1 MTTISYCSLEEAWG
15 EPIKSNDNGNND
27 SNNDNSFSY
36 SGGQQAGSELHP
48 MFNSN
53 NETLSQNQP
62 DPVHNYELPS
72 NTPFHNITPGQS
84 NTNEVQHKS
93 TVSNALVRLD
103 DVNKDQLWNEF
114 MKFLEEKK
122 NNNSTSVQ
130 ENFNTI
136 KSINN
141 DNSYI
146 DLLILILF
154 GIVIIF
160 IMDSFV
166 RLGKNMKD

>member
-1 MTTISYCSLEEAWG
+1 MTSISYCSLEEAWG
-15 EPIKSNDNGNND
+15 EPLKNENND
-27 SNNDNSFSY
+27 DNPISY
-36 SGGQQAGSELHP
+36 SGGNQAGSELHP
-48 MFNSN
+48 IFNSN
-53 NETLSQNQP
+53 NERINQNNAEP
-62 DPVHNYELPS
+62 INNYELPVNNQLTNIAQPSFKS
-72 NTPFHNITPGQS
+72 NL
-84 NTNEVQHKS
+84 VQPQNQGS

-114 MKFLEEKK
+114 IKFLQEK
-122 NNNSTSVQ
+122 NNKNNDVAVQ
-130 ENFNTI
+130 ENFSNL
-136 KSINN
+136 KSIGA

-166 RLGKNMKD
+166 RLGKKMKD

>member
-15 EPIKSNDNGNND
+15 EPIKSNDNSNNN

-53 NETLSQNQP
+53 ETLAQNQP

-166 RLGKNMKD
+166 RLGKNMKN

>member
-1 MTTISYCSLEEAWG
+1 
-15 EPIKSNDNGNND
+15 
-27 SNNDNSFSY
+27 
-36 SGGQQAGSELHP
+36 
-48 MFNSN
+48 
-53 NETLSQNQP
+53 
-62 DPVHNYELPS
+62 
-72 NTPFHNITPGQS
+72 
-84 NTNEVQHKS
+84 
-93 TVSNALVRLD
+93 
-103 DVNKDQLWNEF
+103 
-114 MKFLEEKK
+114 MKFLEQK
-122 NNNSTSVQ
+122 NNNNHASIQ

-166 RLGKNMKD
+166 RLGKNMKN

>member
-15 EPIKSNDNGNND
+15 EPIKSNDD
-27 SNNDNSFSY
+27 NDNSISY

-53 NETLSQNQP
+53 NEKITHNQS
-62 DPVHNYELPS
+62 DHIKNYELPS
-72 NTPFHNITPGQS
+72 NTPFHNITLGKNS
-84 NTNEVQHKS
+84 TNEVNH
-93 TVSNALVRLD
+93 TNNVSNELVRLD